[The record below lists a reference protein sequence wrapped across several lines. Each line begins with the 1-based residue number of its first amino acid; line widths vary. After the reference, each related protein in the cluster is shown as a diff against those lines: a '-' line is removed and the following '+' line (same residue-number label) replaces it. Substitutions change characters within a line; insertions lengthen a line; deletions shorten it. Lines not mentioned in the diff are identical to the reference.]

1 MSKTVDLLRRRGI
14 LLDPSPQTA
23 CFLHD
28 MRLTSKL
35 LILALLANASAAF
48 GSYSLFNPDE
58 AQALRPELRSLFG
71 PQSSSFRYDKRMM
84 EAAEIAA
91 ERAAASSQASCWRY
105 VKTALLRAQ
114 IIDSYPKTRFAKEAG
129 VELQTSF
136 GFRKLAVSD
145 PYKAPPGSVLVYGGP
160 GAGHVELRSKEGF
173 VSDFVSAK
181 PSPRPLLGVYVK
193 PRS

>member
-1 MSKTVDLLRRRGI
+1 
-14 LLDPSPQTA
+14 
-23 CFLHD
+23 
-28 MRLTSKL
+28 MRVLSKL
-35 LILALLANASAAF
+35 FALALSFSLIGEVAPSAFA
-48 GSYSLFNPDE
+48 GYSLFNPDHAE
-58 AQALRPELRSLFG
+58 SLKPELRKLFG
-71 PQSSSFRYDKRMM
+71 PQSSSFRYDKRMI

-91 ERAAASSQASCWRY
+91 SRAGASSSQSCWRY

-129 VELQTSF
+129 VELQSQF
-136 GFRKLAVSD
+136 GFKKLNVSD
-145 PYKAPPGSVLVYGGP
+145 PYKAPTGSVLVYGGE
-160 GAGHVELRSKEGF
+160 GAGHVELRSKDGF

>member
-1 MSKTVDLLRRRGI
+1 
-14 LLDPSPQTA
+14 
-23 CFLHD
+23 
-28 MRLTSKL
+28 MRFTLQVL
-35 LILALLANASAAF
+35 VLLLASVAPSALA
-48 GSYSLFNPDE
+48 GYSLFNPE
-58 AQALRPELRSLFG
+58 QAESLRPELRKLFG

-91 ERAAASSQASCWRY
+91 NRAGSSSTQCCWRY

-114 IIDSYPKTRFAKEAG
+114 IIDSYPKTRFAREAG
-129 VELQTSF
+129 VELQNQF
-136 GFRKLAVSD
+136 GFRKLNVSD
-145 PYKAPPGSVLVYGGP
+145 PYKAPPGSVLVYGGS

-193 PRS
+193 PRM

>member
-1 MSKTVDLLRRRGI
+1 
-14 LLDPSPQTA
+14 
-23 CFLHD
+23 
-28 MRLTSKL
+28 MRFSLKVL
-35 LILALLANASAAF
+35 VLLLASTAPSAF
-48 GSYSLFNPDE
+48 GSYSLFNPEQAE
-58 AQALRPELRSLFG
+58 ALKPELRKLFG

-91 ERAAASSQASCWRY
+91 NRAASSSTQSCWRY

-129 VELQTSF
+129 VELQNQF
-136 GFRKLAVSD
+136 GFRKLNVSD
-145 PYKAPPGSVLVYGGP
+145 PYKAPPGSVLVYGGV

-181 PSPRPLLGVYVK
+181 PSPRPLIGVYVK
-193 PRS
+193 HRS

>member
-1 MSKTVDLLRRRGI
+1 M
-14 LLDPSPQTA
+14 
-23 CFLHD
+23 
-28 MRLTSKL
+28 
-35 LILALLANASAAF
+35 
-48 GSYSLFNPDE
+48 FNPDQAE
-58 AQALRPELRSLFG
+58 ALKPELRKLFG
-71 PQSSSFRYDKRMM
+71 PQSSSFRYDRRMM

-91 ERAAASSQASCWRY
+91 NRAGSSSSQSCWRY

-129 VELQTSF
+129 VELQSQF
-136 GFRKLAVSD
+136 GFRKLNVSD
-145 PYKAPPGSVLVYGGP
+145 PYKAPPGSVLVYGGA

-181 PSPRPLLGVYVK
+181 PSPRPLIGVYVK

>member
-1 MSKTVDLLRRRGI
+1 MRLSYKI
-14 LLDPSPQTA
+14 LVLICIAHAGTA
-23 CFLHD
+23 C
-28 MRLTSKL
+28 
-35 LILALLANASAAF
+35 ASYSLF
-48 GSYSLFNPDE
+48 SSEQSLFNPDLAE
-58 AQALRPELRSLFG
+58 PLKPEIKKLFG
-71 PQSSSFRYDKRMM
+71 PKSSNFRYDKRMV

-91 ERAAASSQASCWRY
+91 ERAEASSQASCWRY
-105 VKTALLRAQ
+105 VKTALLKAQ
-114 IIDSYPKTRFAKEAG
+114 IIDSYPKTRYAREAG
-129 VELQTSF
+129 TELQNSF
-136 GFRKLAVSD
+136 GFTKLTVSD

>member
-1 MSKTVDLLRRRGI
+1 
-14 LLDPSPQTA
+14 
-23 CFLHD
+23 
-28 MRLTSKL
+28 MRFTLQVL
-35 LILALLANASAAF
+35 VLLLASIAPSASA
-48 GSYSLFNPDE
+48 GYSLFNPE
-58 AQALRPELRSLFG
+58 QAEALRPELRKLFG

-91 ERAAASSQASCWRY
+91 NRAGSSSTQCCWRY

-114 IIDSYPKTRFAKEAG
+114 IIDSYPKTRFAREAG
-129 VELQTSF
+129 VELQNQF
-136 GFRKLAVSD
+136 GFRKLNVSD
-145 PYKAPPGSVLVYGGP
+145 PYKAPPGSVLVYGGS

-193 PRS
+193 PRM

>member
-1 MSKTVDLLRRRGI
+1 
-14 LLDPSPQTA
+14 
-23 CFLHD
+23 
-28 MRLTSKL
+28 MRLLLKLMVLTMLTS
-35 LILALLANASAAF
+35 ASSAF
-48 GSYSLFNPDE
+48 GSYSLFNPD
-58 AQALRPELRSLFG
+58 QAESLKPELRKLFG
-71 PQSSSFRYDKRMM
+71 PQSSNFRYDKRMM

-91 ERAAASSQASCWRY
+91 QRAEGSSQASCWRY

-114 IIDSYPKTRFAKEAG
+114 IIDTYPKTRYAKEAG
-129 VELQTSF
+129 VELQTDF

-145 PYKAPPGSVLVYGGP
+145 PYKAPPGAVLVYGGP

>member
-1 MSKTVDLLRRRGI
+1 MRFTLQVLVLLM
-14 LLDPSPQTA
+14 T
-23 CFLHD
+23 
-28 MRLTSKL
+28 
-35 LILALLANASAAF
+35 SAAPSALA
-48 GSYSLFNPDE
+48 SYSLFNPE
-58 AQALRPELRSLFG
+58 QAEALRPELRKLFG

-91 ERAAASSQASCWRY
+91 NRAGSSSTQSCWRY

-129 VELQTSF
+129 VELQNQF
-136 GFRKLAVSD
+136 GFRKLNVSD
-145 PYKAPPGSVLVYGGP
+145 PYKAPPGSVLVYGGA

-181 PSPRPLLGVYVK
+181 PSPRPLIGVYVK
-193 PRS
+193 PRL

>member
-1 MSKTVDLLRRRGI
+1 MRFLLKV
-14 LLDPSPQTA
+14 LVLSLAAAAPS
-23 CFLHD
+23 
-28 MRLTSKL
+28 
-35 LILALLANASAAF
+35 AF
-48 GSYSLFNPDE
+48 GSYSLFNPEQAE
-58 AQALRPELRSLFG
+58 ALKPELRKLFG

-91 ERAAASSQASCWRY
+91 NRAASSSTQNCWRY

-129 VELQTSF
+129 VELQNQF
-136 GFRKLAVSD
+136 GFRKLNVSD
-145 PYKAPPGSVLVYGGP
+145 PYKAPPGSVLVYGGV

-181 PSPRPLLGVYVK
+181 PSPRPLIGVYVK

>member
-1 MSKTVDLLRRRGI
+1 
-14 LLDPSPQTA
+14 
-23 CFLHD
+23 
-28 MRLTSKL
+28 MRFSLKAL
-35 LILALLANASAAF
+35 VLLLASVAPSAM
-48 GSYSLFNPDE
+48 GSYSLFNPEQAE
-58 AQALRPELRSLFG
+58 ALKPELRKLFG

-91 ERAAASSQASCWRY
+91 NRAGSSSTQSCWRY

-129 VELQTSF
+129 VELQNQF
-136 GFRKLAVSD
+136 GFRKLNVSD
-145 PYKAPPGSVLVYGGP
+145 PYKAPTGSVLVYGGA

-181 PSPRPLLGVYVK
+181 PSPRPLIGVYVK

>member
-1 MSKTVDLLRRRGI
+1 MV
-14 LLDPSPQTA
+14 DPSPQTA

-28 MRLTSKL
+28 MRLISKL
-35 LILALLANASAAF
+35 LILVLLANAPAAF

-91 ERAAASSQASCWRY
+91 ERASASSQASCWRY

-145 PYKAPPGSVLVYGGP
+145 PYQAPPGSVLVYGGP

>member
-1 MSKTVDLLRRRGI
+1 MFPKNN
-14 LLDPSPQTA
+14 
-23 CFLHD
+23 
-28 MRLTSKL
+28 MRLPPQFL
-35 LILALLANASAAF
+35 LLLLLTIAPSAF
-48 GSYSLFNPDE
+48 GSYSLFNAD
-58 AQALRPELRSLFG
+58 QAESLKPELRKLFG
-71 PQSSSFRYDKRMM
+71 PQSSSFRYDKRMV

-91 ERAAASSQASCWRY
+91 QRAEASSQASCWRY
-105 VKTALLRAQ
+105 VKTALLKAQ
-114 IIDSYPKTRFAKEAG
+114 IIDSYPKTRYAKDAG
-129 VELQTSF
+129 VELQSDF
-136 GFRKLAVSD
+136 GFRKLSVSD

>member
-1 MSKTVDLLRRRGI
+1 MRFLLKV
-14 LLDPSPQTA
+14 LVLSLAATAPS
-23 CFLHD
+23 
-28 MRLTSKL
+28 
-35 LILALLANASAAF
+35 AF
-48 GSYSLFNPDE
+48 GSYSLFNPEQAE
-58 AQALRPELRSLFG
+58 ALKPELRKLFG

-91 ERAAASSQASCWRY
+91 NRAASSSTQNCWRY

-129 VELQTSF
+129 VELQNQF
-136 GFRKLAVSD
+136 GFRKLNDSD
-145 PYKAPPGSVLVYGGP
+145 PYKAPPGSVLVYGGV

-181 PSPRPLLGVYVK
+181 PSPRPLIGVYVK